1 MVAAA
6 ASSSSSSTVPAA
18 TATAVMTAAVMTA
31 ATAAPAAAMMP
42 VVATA
47 GLPERVYEAWQA
59 VAVGHTPASHLAAV
73 GKCRETTNNEH
84 DDENAD
90 ESQY

>member
-1 MVAAA
+1 MVAAP
-6 ASSSSSSTVPAA
+6 SSATVPAA
-18 TATAVMTAAVMTA
+18 TAAAVMTAAVMSA

-47 GLPERVYEAWQA
+47 GLPERVDKAWQA
-59 VAVGHTPASHLAAV
+59 VAVRHAPASHLAAV
-73 GKCRETTNNEH
+73 GKCREATNDEH